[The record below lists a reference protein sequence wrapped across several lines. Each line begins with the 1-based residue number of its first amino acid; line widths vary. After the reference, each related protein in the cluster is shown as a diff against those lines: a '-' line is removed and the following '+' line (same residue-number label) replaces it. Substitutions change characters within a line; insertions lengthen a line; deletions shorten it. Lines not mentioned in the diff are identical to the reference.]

1 MYKTLGLAI
10 NPVYKIKQKIW
21 KFASNLRYFAKENR
35 TNRSNRLMQGKQL
48 VIVESPE
55 KANTIQRFLGDGYL
69 VKASIGHI
77 RDLEEHQLS
86 VDVEHGFTP
95 EYVIPAGKKKVVAE
109 LKKLSEQAPMVW
121 LASDEDREGE
131 AISWHLKETLGLPEG
146 KLRRIAFHEITKKA
160 ILSAIE
166 NPRDIDMNLVNAQ
179 QARRVMDRLVGF
191 ELSPILWRK
200 IQPKLSAGRVQSV
213 TLRLIVDREK
223 EIMAFRP
230 EPYYKVEAVFVSQQ
244 SGAVMKAALENR
256 FPSKDQAAAF
266 LEDSIGANYWI
277 DSVEKKEGSRFP
289 APPFTTS
296 TLQQEASRK
305 LRFPVSTTMR
315 VAQSLYERGLITYM
329 RTDSTNLSSL
339 ALGAAKSFIL
349 SAYGENYY
357 HFRQYHTK
365 SKGAQEAHEAIR
377 PTFIENVTIEGTPQE
392 KKLYELIWKRTVAS
406 QMAESRI
413 MNTTMKVAQDHRP
426 EKYSLQS
433 VEILFEGFMAVY
445 LEGRDDDQAD
455 ASEEQI
461 LPELRPGDKVI
472 DKTVSAL
479 CKYTQPPVRYNEA
492 TLVRKMEE
500 LGIGRPSTY
509 AATVDTLT
517 RGRGYAVKGDREGQP
532 FKVTNLTL
540 ENGKISSSTK
550 TETVGAE
557 RGKLLPQELGLVV
570 TDYLVNN
577 FADILDYDFTAT
589 IEEDFDKVAG
599 GEIPWTSVLEVF
611 YSPFHDHVKAVMAD
625 KTYSRITRE
634 IGIAPD
640 GEKVIATF
648 GKFGAYVQK
657 GEGDNR
663 QSASLGK
670 DQLIET
676 LTLQDALK
684 LLELPRKVGEI
695 AGVEVIATKG
705 RFGPY
710 LKYGDKNVKLPRGKD
725 PLKITLEECE
735 ALISDIVSKPAGP
748 VVIAD
753 YGDIKIIDGRYGPYI
768 KAGESNYRIPKGKS
782 AAALSENECKR
793 IIENSEPT
801 GKKSGNRRK

>member
-1 MYKTLGLAI
+1 MK
-10 NPVYKIKQKIW
+10 
-21 KFASNLRYFAKENR
+21 
-35 TNRSNRLMQGKQL
+35 GKQL

-55 KANTIQRFLGDGYL
+55 KAKTIQRFLGDDYL

-77 RDLEEHQLS
+77 RDLEEHKLS
-86 VDVEHGFTP
+86 VDVEHGFAP
-95 EYVIPAGKKKVVAE
+95 EYVIPAGKKKVVAD
-109 LKKLSEQAPMVW
+109 LKKMSEEAPMVW

-131 AISWHLKETLGLPEG
+131 AISWHLKETLGLPSE
-146 KLRRIAFHEITKKA
+146 KTRRIAFHEITKKA
-160 ILSAIE
+160 ILNAIE

-223 EIMAFRP
+223 EIMGFKP
-230 EPYYKVEAVFVSQQ
+230 ESFYKVEAVFVSEK
-244 SGAVMKAALENR
+244 SGASMKATLENR
-256 FPSKDQAAAF
+256 FTSIEEAEAF
-266 LEDSIGANYWI
+266 LKDSIGAKYFI
-277 DSVEKKEGSRFP
+277 DSVEKKEGTRYP

-339 ALGAAKSFIL
+339 ALGTAKDYIL
-349 SAYGENYY
+349 SNYGENYY

-392 KKLYELIWKRTVAS
+392 KKLYDLIWKRTVAS
-406 QMAESRI
+406 QMAESRV
-413 MNTTMKVAQDHRP
+413 MNTAMKVAQDHRP

-433 VEILFEGFMAVY
+433 VQIMFDGFMAVY
-445 LEGRDDDQAD
+445 LEGRDDEPAD
-455 ASEEQI
+455 ASAEQI
-461 LPELRPGDKVI
+461 LPELNPGDVVI

-479 CKYTQPPVRYNEA
+479 CKFTQPPVRYNEA

-517 RGRGYAVKGDREGQP
+517 RGRGYAVKGDKEGQS

-540 ENGKISSSTK
+540 EGGRIKTSAK

-557 RGKLLPQELGLVV
+557 KGKLLPQELGLVV
-570 TDYLVNN
+570 TDYLVDN

-589 IEEDFDKVAG
+589 IEEDFDKVAEG
-599 GEIPWTSVLEVF
+599 KIPWTGVLDEF
-611 YSPFHDHVKAVMAD
+611 YAPFHKHVNAVMAD
-625 KTYSRITRE
+625 KTYNRITRE
-634 IGIAPD
+634 IGVAPD
-640 GEKVIATF
+640 GEKVIASF

-657 GEGDNR
+657 GEGENR

-670 DQLIET
+670 DQLIEN
-676 LTLQDALK
+676 LTLEEALK

-725 PLKITLEECE
+725 PLKITLQECE
-735 ALISDIVSKPAGP
+735 ALISEVASKPAGP
-748 VVIAD
+748 VIIAD
-753 YGDIKIIDGRYGPYI
+753 YGDIKIVDGRYGPYI
-768 KAGESNYRIPKGKS
+768 KAGDSNYRIPKGKE
-782 AAALSENECKR
+782 AAALSENECKT
-793 IIENSEPT
+793 IIANSEPT
-801 GKKSGNRRK
+801 GKNSRNRRK